1 MAAGAN
7 ALYVKRSQ
15 EAMVVPHSGVLT
27 TVATG
32 TFIGMDS
39 AGNAVRALASSGTDQ
54 MMALG
59 FAFIGAKVGT
69 WTLKDIR
76 RFDAVDNPL
85 GFGEVNS
92 GSYTP
97 GLPLYLS
104 GNGLTNFS
112 QTPPTNN
119 GDLVQ
124 MLGIM
129 ETSTLFRIHI
139 GEPYTLVSGSSY
151 ENRSVV
157 PWRGAILD
165 H

>member
-1 MAAGAN
+1 MTAGGN
-7 ALYVKRSQ
+7 SLYVKRSQ
-15 EAMVVPHSGVLT
+15 EAMVVPRGSVT
-27 TVATG
+27 NISTG

-39 AGNAVRALASSGTDQ
+39 SSVVKRALASSGGDQ
-54 MMALG
+54 MMAMG
-59 FAFIGAKVGT
+59 FAFIGAEVGT
-69 WTLKDIR
+69 WTLKNIR

-85 GFGEVNS
+85 GYGEVNS

-104 GNGLTNFS
+104 GNGITNFS

-129 ETSTLFRIHI
+129 ETATMFRIHI
-139 GEPYTLVSGSSY
+139 GEPYTIVSGGAMA
-151 ENRSVV
+151 NNSVV
-157 PWRGAILD
+157 PWRGPVQD